1 MKARQLRYSKA
12 PAEDQ
17 NQKSRQQHHQGW
29 HKFPNHIRFDV
40 AAKAGALTGFKT
52 GLWENSFT
60 FGRIVKNVRHL
71 FILFRAG
78 PKGMTPK
85 LIWYD
90 YVTAGIYCPKNPVRR
105 EYALIIGETVFA
117 AV

>member
-1 MKARQLRYSKA
+1 
-12 PAEDQ
+12 
-17 NQKSRQQHHQGW
+17 
-29 HKFPNHIRFDV
+29 
-40 AAKAGALTGFKT
+40 
-52 GLWENSFT
+52 
-60 FGRIVKNVRHL
+60 
-71 FILFRAG
+71 
-78 PKGMTPK
+78 MTPK